1 MLGADLIA
9 QEVKFDVA
17 GGEAGG
23 SGGVGEI
30 QVLGF
35 VFSACAFKF
44 GALFAVDREIAVS
57 DTILRVEREKRR

>member
-1 MLGADLIA
+1 MLGAKLPSVDGLTKRDLRL
-9 QEVKFDVA
+9 K
-17 GGEAGG
+17 GG
-23 SGGVGEI
+23 GGVGEI

>member
-1 MLGADLIA
+1 MIA
-9 QEVKFDVA
+9 EEEEFDVA

-35 VFSACAFKF
+35 VFSARAFKF
-44 GALFAVDREIAVS
+44 GALFAVDGEVAVS
-57 DTILRVEREKRR
+57 DTILIVEREKRR